1 MFLPQASL
9 HCLLF
14 NVRPS
19 PSVHL
24 RGIKVA
30 LCFRPSLQ
38 AA

>member
-1 MFLPQASL
+1 MFLPQASIAF
-9 HCLLF
+9 C
-14 NVRPS
+14 S
-19 PSVHL
+19 TSVHL